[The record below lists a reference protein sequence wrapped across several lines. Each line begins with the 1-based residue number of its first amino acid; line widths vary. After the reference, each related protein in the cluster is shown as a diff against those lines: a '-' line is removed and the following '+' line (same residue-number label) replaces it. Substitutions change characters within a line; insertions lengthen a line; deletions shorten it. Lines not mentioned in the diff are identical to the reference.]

1 VLDARGDFF
10 SVQLSPRACSPAPY
24 VASMATRLTVL
35 LASARGAN
43 AAAPHGCA
51 RVVRDAPMKAS
62 VWVSSRVLSRSAS
75 ERRGPRSRTASPW
88 TVAHVGYSMLRR
100 RAGSRSPAWTR
111 SSSAAWRC
119 CNGCRSSFVSASGW
133 SAAANAVSKRPG
145 SLRANPRYA
154 LPTAWSRSRPRRCVC
169 PRADLAHP
177 VCHALSE
184 PSDRLVSDRREQRVA
199 VVEMPVGGIGNHP
212 DRARDSRATRPRQ
225 ARPTVRARRQSR

>member
-1 VLDARGDFF
+1 
-10 SVQLSPRACSPAPY
+10 
-24 VASMATRLTVL
+24 
-35 LASARGAN
+35 
-43 AAAPHGCA
+43 
-51 RVVRDAPMKAS
+51 MKAS

-184 PSDRLVSDRREQRVA
+184 PSDRLVAHCREQRVA
-199 VVEMPVGGIGNHP
+199 VGEVAVGGIGNDP
-212 DRARDSRATRPRQ
+212 DHARHLAQHDGVRP
-225 ARPTVRARRQSR
+225 ARPCELDASLDERGAHSAAGPRSPAAGPIARLRVTHLTKIVVDSVHNTAV